1 MPSQCTE
8 SMNRIIL
15 RKRPKDTLRLSISH
29 TLHLYNLMS
38 THCACVHTDMQF
50 DMPRVVL
57 DAFILKNLFTWIIS
71 EPSYWCCA
79 LKLRSQATHWFND
92 EVNAMSANA
101 MPPLRQRFCRII
113 IAAVS
118 AKYLQRQIHDT
129 QAFRLNCWRKQ
140 HLTAASATTCL
151 IA

>member
-38 THCACVHTDMQF
+38 THRACEHTDPQF

-57 DAFILKNLFTWIIS
+57 DTFILQNQFTWIIS
-71 EPSYWCCA
+71 EPRYWCYA
-79 LKLRSQATHWFND
+79 LKLWSQATHWLTKSMRWRPY
-92 EVNAMSANA
+92 AML
-101 MPPLRQRFCRII
+101 PLRQRFCRII

-140 HLTAASATTCL
+140 HLTAASVTTCL